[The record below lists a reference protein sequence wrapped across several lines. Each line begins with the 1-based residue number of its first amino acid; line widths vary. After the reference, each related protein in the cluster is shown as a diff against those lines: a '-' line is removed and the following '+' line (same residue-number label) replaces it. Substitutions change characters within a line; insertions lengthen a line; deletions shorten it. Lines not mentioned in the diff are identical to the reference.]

1 MKDFEV
7 RIHPVIDDNFE
18 LLFLVDEEVVGSAIA
33 EMNSGEV
40 GAIIISGDLNNDDK
54 VDTSDEQI
62 IRDIAVAVSKIKW
75 SQS

>member
-1 MKDFEV
+1 MK
-7 RIHPVIDDNFE
+7 
-18 LLFLVDEEVVGSAIA
+18 EVVGSAIA